1 MIILKT
7 GMSQAPVA
15 YVYNPSYTEGRDQES
30 LLGLKKVIMMLPDHK
45 SLTLF
50 EANSMDRT
58 CLFFI
63 SNINQEVICEEL
75 LFSQDVC
82 SLTIV
87 IMGS

>member
-1 MIILKT
+1 
-7 GMSQAPVA
+7 
-15 YVYNPSYTEGRDQES
+15 
-30 LLGLKKVIMMLPDHK
+30 MLPDHK